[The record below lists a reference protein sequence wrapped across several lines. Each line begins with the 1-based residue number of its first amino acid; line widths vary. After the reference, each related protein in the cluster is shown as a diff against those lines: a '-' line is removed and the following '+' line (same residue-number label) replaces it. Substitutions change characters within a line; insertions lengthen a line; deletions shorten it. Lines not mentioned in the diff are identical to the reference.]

1 MNKTSQ
7 LLCRQNATLMW
18 RQLANAYVETT
29 FLCVVNLIVGYKD
42 CVYSSQYVLMSKL
55 SNPIST
61 IPGSSLP
68 QFRSRGHSI
77 LGSRLGLDTA
87 ARKYFGSKYL
97 SVDKLQPS
105 PAWSCLMSV
114 DILTI
119 PSQPNLMYNNTD
131 NSLSSF

>member
-1 MNKTSQ
+1 MNNTSQ
-7 LLCRQNATLMW
+7 LHC
-18 RQLANAYVETT
+18 RQLAYGLWGDNIFMCSELNSRLLQG
-29 FLCVVNLIVGYKD
+29 LCVVF
-42 CVYSSQYVLMSKL
+42 YSSQYVLISKL

-77 LGSRLGLDTA
+77 LGSWPSLDTA